1 MSTEATRQTLLDA
14 TEQLLA
20 EQGYAATTLRQL
32 TTRASANLA
41 AVSYHFGG
49 KEQITRAALQRR
61 IEPINRERLR
71 RLRDLAEQRAPGD
84 PPPTAAAVLAAF
96 LQPLLH
102 ATATM
107 DIPPAALRMFCRL
120 LGEEPPFLREFLAEQ
135 FGEVLQHF
143 GKALQQ
149 ALPHLD
155 QATIAWRLHFA
166 IGAIAH
172 LLPNATTIR
181 DVTKGL
187 CDPMDADTLEAQL
200 LTFLGAAFA
209 APKPRDA
216 AAGSRP

>member
-32 TTRASANLA
+32 TARAGANLA

-49 KEQITRAALQRR
+49 KEQIVRAALQRR

-71 RLRDLAEQRAPGD
+71 RLRNLGDQPLAASP
-84 PPPTAAAVLAAF
+84 VLAAF

-107 DIPPAALRMFCRL
+107 DMPPAAMRMFCRV
-120 LGEEPPFLREFLAEQ
+120 LGEEPPFLRDFLAEQ
-135 FGEVLQHF
+135 FGAVVHHF
-143 GKALQQ
+143 STALQQ

-155 QATIAWRLHFA
+155 HATIAWRLHFA

-181 DVTKGL
+181 AVTKGL
-187 CDPMDADTLEAQL
+187 CDPLDADTLEAQL
-200 LTFLGAAFA
+200 LTFLDAGFGA
-209 APKPRDA
+209 PRP
-216 AAGSRP
+216 RETTLPRQP

>member
-1 MSTEATRQTLLDA
+1 MSSEATRQTLLDA

-32 TTRASANLA
+32 TTRAGANLA

-49 KEQITRAALQRR
+49 KEQIARAALQRR

-71 RLRDLAEQRAPGD
+71 RLRELGD
-84 PPPTAAAVLAAF
+84 GPPTAAAVLAAF

-102 ATATM
+102 ASATM
-107 DIPPAALRMFCRL
+107 DMPPAAMRMFCRV
-120 LGEEPPFLREFLAEQ
+120 LGEEPPFLRDFLAEQ
-135 FGEVLQHF
+135 FGEVLRHF
-143 GKALQQ
+143 TAALQQ

-181 DVTKGL
+181 AVTKGL
-187 CDPMDADTLEAQL
+187 CDPMAADTLEDQL
-200 LTFLGAAFA
+200 LTFLGAGFG
-209 APKPRDA
+209 APRPLA
-216 AAGSRP
+216 AATRRQP

>member
-32 TTRASANLA
+32 TARAGTNLA

-49 KEQITRAALQRR
+49 KEQIVRAALQRR
-61 IEPINRERLR
+61 IEPINRERLC
-71 RLRDLAEQRAPGD
+71 RLRALGD
-84 PPPTAAAVLAAF
+84 APPTAKPVLAAF

-107 DIPPAALRMFCRL
+107 DMPPAAMRMFCRV

-135 FGEVLQHF
+135 FGEVVHRF
-143 GKALQQ
+143 SAALQQ
-149 ALPHLD
+149 TLPHLD

-166 IGAIAH
+166 VGAIAH

-181 DVTKGL
+181 AVTEGL
-187 CDPMDADTLEAQL
+187 CDPMDADTLEVQL
-200 LTFLGAAFA
+200 LTFLDAGFGA
-209 APKPRDA
+209 PRPPIA
-216 AAGSRP
+216 VAGKRHP